1 MCYHIWQL
9 LLSLSLSL
17 SIRTSSILLQP
28 LFLILLPSWAAYF
41 FHSIF
46 FFSSYRFS
54 FSSFLYLLVCNSI
67 SVFSSSPSFLFVTIS
82 FSLIS
87 SQFLVLSLSP
97 FLFLSLSLSLSP
109 PPSLSLSVQLWAPP
123 YVSIAIGKWNPW
135 WSRCH
140 GDSLHSLTS
149 AHLTSPLAL
158 SLSVCLSFSF
168 SFFLVNVLSS
178 LILVTPSTWSK
189 RGWRIAGIV
198 FPASYMN
205 TACLQLL
212 TLLFLFCSLS
222 SFLDYPI
229 RASFFFSAV
238 PFLFIQHSPC
248 SRPLSHDSSTSFG
261 SSFLSTF
268 RQLDAFL
275 TTRSTHPEG
284 TTVELY
290 SASTTTIVS
299 SSVRWKA
306 DKQRRCKRA
315 APFHFCLTSNLLQH
329 RLMKETWSDRPWW
342 RSEGRLEA

>member
-1 MCYHIWQL
+1 M
-9 LLSLSLSL
+9 
-17 SIRTSSILLQP
+17 
-28 LFLILLPSWAAYF
+28 
-41 FHSIF
+41 
-46 FFSSYRFS
+46 
-54 FSSFLYLLVCNSI
+54 
-67 SVFSSSPSFLFVTIS
+67 
-82 FSLIS
+82 
-87 SQFLVLSLSP
+87 
-97 FLFLSLSLSLSP
+97 
-109 PPSLSLSVQLWAPP
+109 QLWAPP

-158 SLSVCLSFSF
+158 SLSVCLS
-168 SFFLVNVLSS
+168 
-178 LILVTPSTWSK
+178 
-189 RGWRIAGIV
+189 
-198 FPASYMN
+198 
-205 TACLQLL
+205 
-212 TLLFLFCSLS
+212 LFLFLFLSRQRAFISHPCYSSELIKTGLKNRRHRLPSLIYEHS
-222 SFLDYPI
+222 MPSASYSPFSLLSAFFVPPYPI
-229 RASFFFSAV
+229 RASFSSFAV
-238 PFLFIQHSPC
+238 RFLFIQHSPY

-306 DKQRRCKRA
+306 DKQRWCKRA

-329 RLMKETWSDRPWW
+329 RLMKETWSDRPW
-342 RSEGRLEA
+342 

>member
-97 FLFLSLSLSLSP
+97 SLSLSLSLSP

-158 SLSVCLSFSF
+158 SLSVCLSFSSTCF
-168 SFFLVNVLSS
+168 HLSS
-178 LILVTPSTWSK
+178 LLLLRPDQNGVEESQASSSQPHIWTQHAFSFLLSFFSSVRFLRSSTILSELLS
-189 RGWRIAGIV
+189 
-198 FPASYMN
+198 FPP
-205 TACLQLL
+205 
-212 TLLFLFCSLS
+212 LFL
-222 SFLDYPI
+222 
-229 RASFFFSAV
+229 
-238 PFLFIQHSPC
+238 
-248 SRPLSHDSSTSFG
+248 
-261 SSFLSTF
+261 SFLSSIAPV
-268 RQLDAFL
+268 LGLFL
-275 TTRSTHPEG
+275 TIPPPRS
-284 TTVELY
+284 VL
-290 SASTTTIVS
+290 
-299 SSVRWKA
+299 
-306 DKQRRCKRA
+306 
-315 APFHFCLTSNLLQH
+315 PFFLL
-329 RLMKETWSDRPWW
+329 SDSWTPF
-342 RSEGRLEA
+342 